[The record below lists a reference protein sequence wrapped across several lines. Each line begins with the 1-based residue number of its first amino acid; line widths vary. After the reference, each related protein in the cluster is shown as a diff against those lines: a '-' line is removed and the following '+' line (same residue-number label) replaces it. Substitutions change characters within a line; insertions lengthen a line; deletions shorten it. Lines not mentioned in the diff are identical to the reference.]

1 MVTDMTSTFSADQ
14 RQALVASAQKQTL
27 AMTDFAQR
35 LIQTPSLSG
44 QEENLARLLA
54 EELRKVGCDDV
65 WIDRAGNVVGV
76 IRGAAGGQST
86 QFNTHMDHVSPG
98 DLSLWSIPPYEAR
111 IEDGILY
118 GRGASDVK
126 GAMAAQVY
134 GAAVLRD
141 LGLTP
146 PGDVYIVGV
155 VLEEVGGLGSQI
167 LSEDM
172 PTDIAVI
179 GEASRNQLR
188 RGHRGR
194 VYLRVDFEG
203 LSAHASAPDR
213 ARNPHY
219 AAARFLL
226 ALQTMPMMPSA
237 TFGGS
242 SASPTLSETDQ
253 TSGNV
258 TPGRVTLFVD
268 WRNIPED
275 PKEGIYERL
284 NALALEAAADVDGV
298 SARVTI
304 SGRDVETYTGIA
316 ATMPPTRGFETPADS
331 PVVLAAQSA
340 LVEALDRDVEVGTW
354 TFATDGGH
362 LAHAGITCIGFAP
375 GQEEHAHT
383 IWDQIGIEEMEEA
396 MIGNATLALT
406 LGAVEK
412 ETGRG

>member
-1 MVTDMTSTFSADQ
+1 MVTDFTTTIRADQ
-14 RQALVASAQKQTL
+14 RDALVEAAQKRTL

-35 LIQTPSLSG
+35 LIQTPSLPG

-54 EELRKVGCDDV
+54 DELRKVGCDDV
-65 WIDRAGNVVGV
+65 WTDRAGNVIGV
-76 IRGAAGGQST
+76 IRGAEGGKST
-86 QFNTHMDHVSPG
+86 HFNTHMDHVSPG

-126 GAMAAQVY
+126 GAMATQAY
-134 GAAVLRD
+134 AAAVLRD

-146 PGDVYIVGV
+146 PGDVYFVGV

-167 LSEDM
+167 LAEDM

-226 ALQTMPMMPSA
+226 SLQTMPMMPSA

-242 SASPTLSETDQ
+242 SASPTLAETDQ

-275 PKEGIYERL
+275 PKEGI
-284 NALALEAAADVDGV
+284 
-298 SARVTI
+298 
-304 SGRDVETYTGIA
+304 
-316 ATMPPTRGFETPADS
+316 
-331 PVVLAAQSA
+331 
-340 LVEALDRDVEVGTW
+340 
-354 TFATDGGH
+354 H
-362 LAHAGITCIGFAP
+362 
-375 GQEEHAHT
+375 
-383 IWDQIGIEEMEEA
+383 
-396 MIGNATLALT
+396 
-406 LGAVEK
+406 
-412 ETGRG
+412 